1 VEVIDFI
8 DVIFILDFFS
18 VFGVWLFKITDCP

>member
-18 VFGVWLFKITDCP
+18 VFGVWLFKLSLIN